1 MHFRQTAITSLL
13 ISITLISGAQN
24 AFITRALSE
33 VQGIEEAHS
42 RTFTDASLYGYI
54 NGGAELY
61 LEYGFD
67 TLIVTELV
75 CEGRHIKLE
84 AYRMK
89 DPEAAFGIFSV
100 SRFRCSG
107 GAALTEH
114 VCRSAYQLQFSKG
127 PYYVSIINDTGS
139 EADQRKSG
147 EIASLIIDQI
157 GDPPFDPGRFFA
169 EGVDQDVMRG
179 AVLVRGPLGI
189 YNGIPSLVEKFGEAS
204 GYSALMIRRGQ
215 DTLASLRFNTEESAS
230 AFLKWKTASPALK
243 TKALSSDSTVSMISP
258 NHIIISF

>member
-1 MHFRQTAITSLL
+1 MHFRQTAITALL
-13 ISITLISGAQN
+13 ISITLTMGAQH
-24 AFITRALSE
+24 AFIARALSE
-33 VQGIEEAHS
+33 VKGIEEAHS

-75 CEGRHIKLE
+75 CEGRDLKLE
-84 AYRMK
+84 VYRMK

-100 SRFRCSG
+100 SRFRCNG

-114 VCRSAYQLQFSKG
+114 VCRSAYQFQFSKG

-157 GDPPFDPGRFFA
+157 GEPPFDPGCFFA
-169 EGVDQDVMRG
+169 EGLDQDVMRG

-189 YNGIPSLVEKFGEAS
+189 YNGIPSLVERFGEAS
-204 GYSALMIRRGQ
+204 DYSALMIRKGQ
-215 DTLASLRFNTEESAS
+215 DTLASLRFNTEESAN
-230 AFLKWKTASPALK
+230 AFLHRKTASQALNN
-243 TKALSSDSTVSMISP
+243 KAFSSDSAVSIISP